1 MYFACPL
8 IRKQV
13 QCVGACTRVLTCI
26 IHLVVP
32 SDSMGDSTDSQLWE
46 QEGPELVQAAV
57 QTTLLLSICD
67 PANPP
72 GPAVSLAN
80 WEVIESVAGPDWRT
94 RIDNP
99 RVLGKFKI
107 SQQITG
113 LQRTSCWGAVLK
125 QHDRASE
132 SSVWLQDA

>member
-1 MYFACPL
+1 MTNTLIYFACPL
-8 IRKQV
+8 IRNQV
-13 QCVGACTRVLTCI
+13 QYLGACTGFLTSI

-57 QTTLLLSICD
+57 QTTLPLSICD
-67 PANPP
+67 PTDPIR
-72 GPAVSLAN
+72 PAVSLAN

-99 RVLGKFKI
+99 RVLGKVKI
-107 SQQITG
+107 S
-113 LQRTSCWGAVLK
+113 
-125 QHDRASE
+125 
-132 SSVWLQDA
+132 